1 MGARTHNLTPQR
13 EISLATATAVA
24 NAPLITQ
31 NEALAKQ
38 DPFFRGGWR
47 RRLCFGR
54 NDRICR
60 QQERRGGTGVRGFD
74 YFPPSLGKALL

>member
-1 MGARTHNLTPQR
+1 MQADSRFQLDRTPEGRDGLLALPQ
-13 EISLATATAVA
+13 LG
-24 NAPLITQ
+24 L
-31 NEALAKQ
+31 ALAKQ

-47 RRLCFGR
+47 RRLCFGG